1 MTYFGGSALPWTE
14 DSQQRN
20 TPIAVVGI
28 GCRLPGADSAEAL
41 WEQLLGGTDAIR
53 RVPEDRFS
61 GAEGPAYDTWR
72 GGFLDDVESF
82 DAGFFGIAPQ
92 DAEVMDPQQR
102 ILLPVAWEALEDAG
116 ILPAEWGGARTAVY
130 VGQAHGD
137 NWDRTR
143 DGRGGSL
150 DLGCLVGTHQRSML
164 AGRLSYHLGLHGPS
178 VTVDAAQA
186 SSLAALHLA
195 CLSLRAGE
203 SALALAGG
211 ANLILG
217 PDATGMFDSAGV
229 LSEAGRCA
237 FGDAGAD
244 GFVRSDGVAVA
255 VLKRLDRAL
264 ADGDRVRAVILGSAL
279 SHDGADK
286 GHLLDPSRVGQARAM
301 RWAYE
306 DAGVAPGEVDY
317 VEAHGTGTR
326 IDAVELGALGDVL
339 AEGRR
344 PGHRCLVG
352 SAKSNIGHTEAAA
365 GIVGVIKTVLCLEHG
380 QVPPSL
386 HFQKPSPGVD
396 WARVPLAVPTSVEP
410 LGTPGRRPTA
420 AVNGQSISGVN
431 AHVVLTRLDTPNT
444 PDGAAGDGGPWPLT
458 LSAPSRAALD
468 GLVRSYVAHLAPDGA
483 GRHDRTRDIC
493 WTATTRRT
501 RHAHRLTVHGSDH
514 AELRGALLSLLGAPD
529 DRVSASAEASAED
542 IAAAFPA
549 AGAVVSLP
557 AHPWQ
562 PVRHPL
568 INSTDH

>member
-1 MTYFGGSALPWTE
+1 MTDFGGSALPWAE
-14 DSQQRN
+14 GARQPN

-28 GCRLPGADSAEAL
+28 GCRLPGADSTEAL
-41 WEQLLGGTDAIR
+41 WEQLCRGADAIR
-53 RVPEDRFS
+53 RVPEDRFP
-61 GAEGPAYDTWR
+61 GADKPAYDTLR

-82 DAGFFGIAPQ
+82 DADFFGIAPQ
-92 DAEVMDPQQR
+92 EAEVMDPQQR

-116 ILPAEWGGARTAVY
+116 ILPAEWGRARTAVY

-143 DGRGGSL
+143 DGRGDSL
-150 DLGCLVGTHQRSML
+150 DLGCLTGTHQRSML

-211 ANLILG
+211 ANLTLG
-217 PDATGMFDSAGV
+217 PDATRMFDSAGV
-229 LSEAGRCA
+229 LSKAGHCA

-244 GFVRSDGVAVA
+244 GFVRSDGVAVV

-286 GHLLDPSRVGQARAM
+286 DHLLDPSRAGQARAM

-306 DAGVAPGEVDY
+306 DAGVAAGEVDY

-326 IDAVELGALGDVL
+326 IDAVELGALNEVL
-339 AEGRR
+339 TQGRR

-365 GIVGVIKTVLCLEHG
+365 GVVGLIKTVLCLEHG

-386 HFQKPSPGVD
+386 HFHEPSPGVD
-396 WARVPLAVPTSVEP
+396 WARVPLVVPTSMEP

-431 AHVVLTRLDTPNT
+431 AHVVLTRLDTPET
-444 PDGAAGDGGPWPLT
+444 PDEAAGDDGPWPLA
-458 LSAPSRAALD
+458 LSAPSPAALD
-468 GLVRSYVAHLAPDGA
+468 DLVRAYAAHLAPNGA

-501 RHAHRLTVHGSDH
+501 RHAHRTTVHGRDH
-514 AELRGALLSLLGAPD
+514 TELRSALLSRLGAPD
-529 DRVSASAEASAED
+529 GSTSAPAGAGAED
-542 IAAAFPA
+542 VTGAFPS
-549 AGAVVSLP
+549 AGAVVTLP
-557 AHPWQ
+557 AHPWR
-562 PVRHPL
+562 PTRHPL

>member
-1 MTYFGGSALPWTE
+1 MMDVGGSALPWT
-14 DSQQRN
+14 DHPRQ
-20 TPIAVVGI
+20 PGAPVAVVGI
-28 GCRLPGADSAEAL
+28 GCRLPGANSAEAL
-41 WEQLLGGTDAIR
+41 WEQLCRGVDATR
-53 RVPEDRFS
+53 RVPRNRFP
-61 GAEGPAYDTWR
+61 GADGRAYDTMR

-82 DAGFFGIAPQ
+82 DADFFGIATQ

-102 ILLPVAWEALEDAG
+102 VLLPVAWEALEDAG
-116 ILPAEWGGARTAVY
+116 ILPAEWSAARTAVY

-143 DGRGGSL
+143 DGRRDAL
-150 DLGCLVGTHQRSML
+150 DLGCLAGTHQRSML

-195 CLSLRAGE
+195 CLSLRADE

-217 PDATGMFDSAGV
+217 PDVTGMFDSAGV
-229 LSEAGRCA
+229 LSEAGHCA

-244 GFVRSDGVAVA
+244 GFVRSDGVAVV

-264 ADGDRVRAVILGSAL
+264 ADGGRVRAVILGSAL

-286 GHLLDPSRVGQARAM
+286 DQLLDPSRAGQARAM

-306 DAGVAPGEVDY
+306 DAGIAAGEVDY

-326 IDAVELGALGDVL
+326 IDAVELGALNDVL
-339 AEGRR
+339 AQDRR

-365 GIVGVIKTVLCLEHG
+365 GVVGVIKTALCLQHG

-386 HFQKPSPGVD
+386 HHHEPSPAVD
-396 WARVPLAVPTSVEP
+396 WARVPLAVPTSMEP
-410 LGTPGRRPTA
+410 LGAPHRRPTA

-431 AHVVLTRLDTPNT
+431 AHVVLTRLDAPEA
-444 PDGAAGDGGPWPLT
+444 PDDAAQDDGPWPLT
-458 LSAPSRAALD
+458 LTAPSRAALD
-468 GLVRSYVAHLAPDGA
+468 DLIRAYAAHLAPDGT

-501 RHAHRLTVHGSDH
+501 RHAHRLTVHGADH
-514 AELRGALLSLLGAPD
+514 AELRRALLSRLHAPD
-529 DRVSASAEASAED
+529 SSHLAPADAATED
-542 IAAAFPA
+542 FTAAFPT
-549 AGAVVSLP
+549 AGAVVTLP
-557 AHPWQ
+557 AHPWR
-562 PVRHPL
+562 PTYHPL